1 MIILFCLF
9 FIFYAWDSIIIDV
22 VFLISGSSLVLINL
36 IVFIV
41 NMCMVSRGK
50 FRLALITVIY
60 IVFLA
65 LGYYFIYSIG
75 GAIAG
80 LGGTI

>member
-1 MIILFCLF
+1 
-9 FIFYAWDSIIIDV
+9 
-22 VFLISGSSLVLINL
+22 
-36 IVFIV
+36 
-41 NMCMVSRGK
+41 MVSRGK